1 MLSGGLLPTVTPSHY
16 VAPFPNT
23 NWQCCSS
30 DTKLVRIAL
39 ACSLPAALCRALTLI
54 PHAAS
59 ITMSSACVSSR
70 ATAGLRR
77 QPAAAGSGRPARVA
91 SAPRSSRQSRK
102 NTTAA
107 ADAAPKVAFTS
118 PVRSAGFSRVAGVR
132 RVALAAEG
140 SGDGETAD
148 PDAVAPEDYAL
159 VVELLDSEN
168 GEELKSKVDLVAEN
182 GLLTKGVVDAAR
194 VVVEQ
199 NEQAGQEEDILD
211 LLRSVYNVLLNK
223 FKELYAPGAKAALEF
238 GSVLMDQ
245 FSAEDLELMEAGE
258 VPVSIGKV
266 KLMMQEEFDK
276 EEGDRV
282 DKMEFAKYLD
292 EVLPVMSLQ
301 DDRLKEKM
309 EQAPDDATAQRLVG
323 VMMNRTKER
332 LKVEALR
339 DIARDL

>member
-107 ADAAPKVAFTS
+107 AARLG
-118 PVRSAGFSRVAGVR
+118 RSAGFSRVAGVR

>member
-23 NWQCCSS
+23 NWHCCSS

-107 ADAAPKVAFTS
+107 AARLG
-118 PVRSAGFSRVAGVR
+118 RSAGFSRVACVR

>member
-1 MLSGGLLPTVTPSHY
+1 
-16 VAPFPNT
+16 
-23 NWQCCSS
+23 
-30 DTKLVRIAL
+30 
-39 ACSLPAALCRALTLI
+39 
-54 PHAAS
+54 
-59 ITMSSACVSSR
+59 
-70 ATAGLRR
+70 
-77 QPAAAGSGRPARVA
+77 
-91 SAPRSSRQSRK
+91 
-102 NTTAA
+102 
-107 ADAAPKVAFTS
+107 
-118 PVRSAGFSRVAGVR
+118 VAGVR

>member
-23 NWQCCSS
+23 NWHCCSS

-107 ADAAPKVAFTS
+107 AARLG
-118 PVRSAGFSRVAGVR
+118 RSAGFSRVAGVR

-258 VPVSIGKV
+258 IPVSIGKV